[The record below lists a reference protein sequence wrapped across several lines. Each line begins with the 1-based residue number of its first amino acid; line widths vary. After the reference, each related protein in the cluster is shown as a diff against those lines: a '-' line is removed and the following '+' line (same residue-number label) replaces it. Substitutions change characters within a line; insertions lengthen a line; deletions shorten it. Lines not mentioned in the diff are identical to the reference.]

1 MAKKNPS
8 DSEIAVADNN
18 LGVIKQRFLEQEMQ
32 ESYLDY
38 AMSVIVSRAL
48 PDVRDGLK
56 PVHRRIL
63 YAMHSM
69 GLRSGGKTT
78 KSAKVVGEVLGKYH
92 PHSDTAVYD
101 TMVGLAQVFSM
112 RYPLVIGQGN
122 FGSMDGDNAAAMRY
136 TEAKMSPFAEAI
148 LEDIEKDTVDFRPNY
163 DATEKEPTVLP
174 GKLPNLLLN
183 GTLGI
188 AVGMATDIPP
198 HNLVEVA
205 DAITAVIDNPE
216 VSIDELTDIVKGPD
230 YPTGGIIYDRKAIK
244 EAYTTGKGGIVTRG
258 KTEIE
263 EMANGQMR
271 ILITE
276 IPYRVNKAT
285 MLEKIALLVQ
295 EKKLEGIK
303 DVRDESDKDGVRVVV
318 ELKKGAL
325 ANKILNQ
332 LFKFTQ
338 LQDTFHMNTLALVD
352 GIEPHVLN
360 LKTILEKYI
369 EHRQVVVR
377 RRTAYELRKA
387 EERAHVLEGLKIA
400 LDNIDAVIKT
410 IRASKD
416 RVEAHANLVKKF
428 KLSDIQASAIL
439 DMRLQTL
446 AGLERKKIEDELNE
460 KLKLIKELKGILA
473 SEKKILGIIKDEVT
487 ELKDKFGDERR
498 TQIVAQ
504 GTGDFSAEDLIPE
517 DNVIIST
524 TKSGYIKRQSPDTY
538 RQQSRGG
545 KGVIGQTLKEEDVV
559 DSVLSASTHDDI
571 MFFTN
576 KGRLLVTK
584 AYELPESSRTSKGQA
599 LVNFLQLA
607 PEEFATAV
615 LALSKKS
622 EAQFLVMATR
632 NGLIKKVK
640 RDEFV
645 KVRKS
650 GIIAIN
656 LKPDDELRW
665 VKTTSGEDE
674 IMLSTEDGQAIR
686 FKESD
691 VRPMGRTAS
700 GVTGVKLRKG
710 DHVISMDIITK
721 DMEGQGR
728 EVLVITQ
735 HGLGKKTPIKDYK
748 IQKRS
753 GSGIKTVKI
762 TDKTGKIVSMCILSK
777 TDEDKDLLLISKQGQ
792 TIRTPLKTIST
803 LGRATQGVRVMKL
816 NGDDTVASAA
826 VV

>member
-1 MAKKNPS
+1 MPK
-8 DSEIAVADNN
+8 DSSQPTN
-18 LGVIKQRFLEQEMQ
+18 LNVGVIKQRSLEQEMQ

-38 AMSVIVSRAL
+38 AMSVIVARAL

-63 YAMHSM
+63 YAMHAM
-69 GLRSGGKTT
+69 GLRSSGKTT
-78 KSAKVVGEVLGKYH
+78 KSAKVVGEVLGKFH
-92 PHSDTAVYD
+92 PHGDTAVYD
-101 TMVGLAQVFSM
+101 SMVHMAQEFAM

-122 FGSMDGDNAAAMRY
+122 FGSMDGDNPAAMRY
-136 TEAKMSPFAEAI
+136 TEAKMSPIAEAM
-148 LEDIEKDTVDFRPNY
+148 LEDIDKDTILWRDNY
-163 DATEKEPTVLP
+163 DSTEKEPVVLP

-198 HNLVEVA
+198 HNLNEVA
-205 DAITAVIDNPE
+205 DAIIAMIDNPDIT
-216 VSIDELTDIVKGPD
+216 IDELTDIIQGPD
-230 YPTGGIIYDRKAIK
+230 FPTGGIIYDRKAIK
-244 EAYTTGKGGIVTRG
+244 EAYATGKGGIITRG
-258 KTEIE
+258 KTEID
-263 EMANGQMR
+263 EMNNGQMR
-271 ILITE
+271 ILIHE
-276 IPYRVNKAT
+276 IPYRVNKAAL
-285 MLEKIALLVQ
+285 LEKIALLVQ
-295 EKKLEGIK
+295 EKKIDGIK
-303 DVRDESDKDGVRVVV
+303 DVRDESDKDGVRVVI

-377 RRTAYELRKA
+377 RRTEFELKKA
-387 EERAHVLEGLKIA
+387 KDRAHVLEGLKIA
-400 LDNIDAVIKT
+400 LDQIDAVIKT

-428 KLSDIQASAIL
+428 KLSDIQSSAIL

-446 AGLERKKIEDELNE
+446 AGLERKKIEDELKE
-460 KLKLIKELKGILA
+460 KKKLIAELEAILKSEKRILA
-473 SEKKILGIIKDEVT
+473 IIKEEVI
-487 ELKDKFGDERR
+487 EMKEKFGDERR

-504 GTGDFSAEDLIPE
+504 GIGEFKAEDLIPE
-517 DNVIIST
+517 NNVIISI

-545 KGVIGQTLKEEDVV
+545 KGVIGQTLKEEDVI

-571 MFFTN
+571 LFFTN

-584 AYELPESSRTSKGQA
+584 AYELPEGSRTSKGQA

-607 PEEFATAV
+607 PEEFATAI
-615 LALSKKS
+615 LAIPKNSGTKY
-622 EAQFLVMATR
+622 LVMATR

-640 RDEFV
+640 RDEFA

-650 GIIAIN
+650 GIIALN
-656 LKPDDELRW
+656 LKGDDELRW
-665 VKTTSGEDE
+665 VNTSSGDDE

-686 FKESD
+686 FKETD
-691 VRPMGRTAS
+691 VRPMGRLAA
-700 GVTGVKLRKG
+700 GVTGVRLKKG
-710 DHVISMDIITK
+710 DHIISMDIITK
-721 DMEGQGR
+721 DMTGGNK
-728 EVLVITQ
+728 EVLVVTE
-735 HGLGKKTPIKDYK
+735 HGLGKKTPLKDYK
-748 IQKRS
+748 IQKRA

-762 TDKTGKIVSMCILSK
+762 TEKTGKIVSMCILDE
-777 TDEDKDLLLISKQGQ
+777 TDNEKDLLLISKQGQ

-803 LGRATQGVRVMKL
+803 LGRATQGVRIMKL
-816 NGDDTVASAA
+816 NSDDTVATATI
-826 VV
+826 V

>member
-1 MAKKNPS
+1 MPK
-8 DSEIAVADNN
+8 DSSQPTN
-18 LGVIKQRFLEQEMQ
+18 LNVGVIKQRSLEQEMQ

-38 AMSVIVSRAL
+38 AMSVIVARAL

-63 YAMHSM
+63 YAMHAM
-69 GLRSGGKTT
+69 GLRSSGKTT
-78 KSAKVVGEVLGKYH
+78 KSAKVVGEVLGKFH
-92 PHSDTAVYD
+92 PHGDTAVYD
-101 TMVGLAQVFSM
+101 SMVHMAQEFAM

-122 FGSMDGDNAAAMRY
+122 FGSMDGDNPAAMRY
-136 TEAKMSPFAEAI
+136 TEAKMSPIAEAM
-148 LEDIEKDTVDFRPNY
+148 LEDIDKDTILWRDNY
-163 DATEKEPTVLP
+163 DSTEKEPVVLP

-198 HNLVEVA
+198 HNLNEVA
-205 DAITAVIDNPE
+205 DAIIAMIDNPDIT
-216 VSIDELTDIVKGPD
+216 IDELTDIIQGPD
-230 YPTGGIIYDRKAIK
+230 FPTGGIIYDRKAIK
-244 EAYTTGKGGIVTRG
+244 EAYATGKGGIITRG
-258 KTEIE
+258 KTEID
-263 EMANGQMR
+263 EMSNGQMR
-271 ILITE
+271 ILIHE
-276 IPYRVNKAT
+276 IPYRVNKAAL
-285 MLEKIALLVQ
+285 LEKIALLVQ
-295 EKKLEGIK
+295 EKKIDGIK
-303 DVRDESDKDGVRVVV
+303 DVRDESDKDGVRVVI

-377 RRTAYELRKA
+377 RRTEFELKKA
-387 EERAHVLEGLKIA
+387 KDRAHVLEGLKIA
-400 LDNIDAVIKT
+400 LDQIDAVIKT

-428 KLSDIQASAIL
+428 KLSDIQSSAIL

-446 AGLERKKIEDELNE
+446 AGLERKKIEDELKE
-460 KLKLIKELKGILA
+460 KKKLIAELEAILKSEKRILA
-473 SEKKILGIIKDEVT
+473 IIKEEVI
-487 ELKDKFGDERR
+487 EMKEKFGDERR

-504 GTGDFSAEDLIPE
+504 GIGEFKAEDLIPE
-517 DNVIIST
+517 NNVIISI

-545 KGVIGQTLKEEDVV
+545 KGVIGQTLKEEDVI

-571 MFFTN
+571 LFFTN

-584 AYELPESSRTSKGQA
+584 AYELPEGSRTSKGQA

-607 PEEFATAV
+607 PEEFATAI
-615 LALSKKS
+615 LAIPKNSGTKY
-622 EAQFLVMATR
+622 LVMATR

-640 RDEFV
+640 RDEFA

-650 GIIAIN
+650 GIIALN
-656 LKPDDELRW
+656 LKGDDELRW
-665 VKTTSGEDE
+665 VNTSSGDDE

-686 FKESD
+686 FKETD
-691 VRPMGRTAS
+691 VRPMGRLAA
-700 GVTGVKLRKG
+700 GVTGVRLKKG
-710 DHVISMDIITK
+710 DHIISMDIITK
-721 DMEGQGR
+721 DMTGGNK
-728 EVLVITQ
+728 EVLVVTE
-735 HGLGKKTPIKDYK
+735 HGLGKKTPLKDYK
-748 IQKRS
+748 IQKRA

-762 TDKTGKIVSMCILSK
+762 TEKTGKIVSMCILDE
-777 TDEDKDLLLISKQGQ
+777 TDNEKDLLLISKQGQ

-803 LGRATQGVRVMKL
+803 LGRATQGVRIMKL
-816 NGDDTVASAA
+816 NSDDTVATATI
-826 VV
+826 V